1 MTAFWILAPVMV
13 LAALGILFVRKAVHA
28 ALLLAVVMMSL
39 AVLYAVLDAPFL
51 FAVQIIVYTGAI
63 LMLFL
68 FVLMLVGVDA
78 SDSIVETIRGQ
89 RVLAIVGG
97 LLLGLVLVVG
107 LAQISLGAA
116 VGLRRGERG
125 RQHPGARRD
134 RCSSRYVF
142 AFETTS
148 ALLITA
154 AVGAMVLAH
163 RERLTPKATQASLA
177 AQRMRDYADSGLH
190 PGPLP
195 PPGVFARHNAVDTP
209 ALLPDGTDLR
219 GVDLAGAPRPRH
231 RPVRAGARR
240 RHRDVQRARGDR
252 RATATTRRAG
262 PDSRPTRP
270 EAPPPPTHVDSPDTK
285 ETGDERD
292 AVHRPVGDP
301 LHHRLRRRAD
311 PSQRDRGVH
320 VRRADAER
328 VEPRAGGLLP
338 RQHGNL
344 DGQVAAFFV
353 MVVAAAEVVVGLA
366 IIMTI
371 FRTRRSAS
379 VDDASLL
386 KY

>member
-78 SDSIVETIRGQ
+78 SDSVVETIRGQ

-97 LLLGLVLVVG
+97 LLLGLILVLG
-107 LAQISLGAA
+107 LAQISLGTA
-116 VGLRRGERG
+116 VGLTEANA
-125 RQHPGARRD
+125 PGNIQALAD
-134 RCSSRYVF
+134 ILFSRYVF

-163 RERLTPKATQASLA
+163 RERLTAKPTQASLA
-177 AQRMRDYADSGLH
+177 AQRMRDYGDKGLH

-209 ALLPDGTDLR
+209 ALLPDGTTAEASISRVL
-219 GVDLAGAPRPRH
+219 
-231 RPVRAGARR
+231 
-240 RHRDVQRARGDR
+240 RARGTVRSAPALADDIEGVQRSLEGRTTSLRDDAVTKTGPDLAPDTSPEPQGDR
-252 RATATTRRAG
+252 R
-262 PDSRPTRP
+262 
-270 EAPPPPTHVDSPDTK
+270 
-285 ETGDERD
+285 
-292 AVHRPVGDP
+292 
-301 LHHRLRRRAD
+301 
-311 PSQRDRGVH
+311 
-320 VRRADAER
+320 
-328 VEPRAGGLLP
+328 
-338 RQHGNL
+338 
-344 DGQVAAFFV
+344 
-353 MVVAAAEVVVGLA
+353 
-366 IIMTI
+366 
-371 FRTRRSAS
+371 
-379 VDDASLL
+379 
-386 KY
+386 